1 MRRRSA
7 WYDIRADVMPLVLL
21 VFGTIVLRVAFF
33 TTAPPF
39 LNPDSAGYYVPGR
52 NLVYGDGFD
61 LGLRRTP
68 TYPLFIAGVV
78 SFVGEDLQ
86 ALVTVQHFVFGPL
99 LVALTFLL
107 GRLLVGR
114 LVGILAAVLV
124 AISGPLLLFEHYV
137 MTEVLFAI
145 LLLALLSA
153 TVLAARRASLRWSG
167 VAGVLFGLL
176 VLCRPSGQIVA
187 PIMAGTLL
195 LAMPG
200 LSWRRGS
207 AAPWAGQGSGAPWA
221 RRLAAVAVLAVC
233 ALVVVV
239 PWMAYNQRT
248 QGVFAIAGSG
258 RFLLARTL
266 KMDPGGFTF
275 DPPPGVVETG
285 TRAEAR
291 RIVQEEAA
299 RKRPGSVAQRF
310 RDELGLS
317 DAESYPLMQSL
328 ALDAIRNRPVY
339 FVTSTIESFW
349 EIVLGEPI
357 NVRREGVPL
366 ADADFERRAR
376 AALRTPVYPL
386 DAPRAQALLSLY
398 DPSRLGLLVPALFA
412 LGIVVALA
420 RPGQRW
426 LLLPALTTL
435 ALIGGSAALVGGELR
450 YRYPQEPLI
459 ALVVCGGLVAL
470 ARPVVA
476 TLRRSPAEQ
485 ARAEGVLTLAD
496 TDSRRPAR

>member
-1 MRRRSA
+1 VLS
-7 WYDIRADVMPLVLL
+7 VVLL
-21 VFGTIVLRVAFF
+21 VLGTIVLRAAFF
-33 TTAPPF
+33 TSAPPF

-68 TYPLFIAGVV
+68 TYPLFIAAVV

-86 ALVTVQHFVFGPL
+86 ALVTVQHFLFGPL

-124 AISGPLLLFEHYV
+124 AISGPLLLYEHYV
-137 MTEVLFAI
+137 MTEVPFAI

-153 TVLAARRASLRWSG
+153 TVLAARRASLRW
-167 VAGVLFGLL
+167 AGAAGLLFGLL

-187 PIMAGTLL
+187 PIVAGTLL
-195 LAMPG
+195 LTMPG
-200 LSWRRGS
+200 LAWRRGS
-207 AAPWAGQGSGAPWA
+207 PISWSIQGGGASWS
-221 RRLAAVAVLAVC
+221 RRLAAVGVLAVC

-239 PWMAYNQRT
+239 PWMAYNLRT
-248 QGVFAIAGSG
+248 QGVFTIAGSG

-275 DPPPGVVETG
+275 EARPGVTEHGVQ
-285 TRAEAR
+285 AEAR

-317 DAESYPLMQSL
+317 DAEAYPLMQSL
-328 ALDAIRNRPVY
+328 AVDAIRNRPVY
-339 FVTSTIESFW
+339 FVTSTFEAFW

-357 NVRREGVPL
+357 NVRREGVPV
-366 ADADFERRAR
+366 ADADFDREAR
-376 AALRTPVYPL
+376 AALRKPIYRL
-386 DAPRAQALLSLY
+386 DAPRAQAFLSIY
-398 DPSRLGLLVPALFA
+398 DPARLGLLIPALFV
-412 LGIVVALA
+412 LGVVVALA

-435 ALIGGSAALVGGELR
+435 ALIGGSAAVVGGELR
-450 YRYPQEPLI
+450 YRYPQDPLI
-459 ALVVCGGLVAL
+459 ALVICGGLVAL
-470 ARPVVA
+470 WQPVQALVS
-476 TLRRSPAEQ
+476 RSTQERGQ
-485 ARAEGVLTLAD
+485 TDGLLTLAD